1 MLNIYSCRQT
11 QRVECERDF
20 HNIRSLQYTWAL
32 ITSTLT
38 VQYSCLSVCIR
49 ATLLLVYEENKEK
62 QEVAAWLVRMMQSEK
77 EKSMQ
82 SIDKVCTLCA
92 THTQTFSLNVLCISY
107 SYWGRSNICLSNTIG
122 RRLQIVLNSLLDI
135 MCSSFSF
142 LFLVI
147 PF

>member
-11 QRVECERDF
+11 QHVECERDF

-62 QEVAAWLVRMMQSEK
+62 QEVAVWLVRMMQSEK

-92 THTQTFSLNVLCISY
+92 KHTPTDVLAKRSLYIVQF
-107 SYWGRSNICLSNTIG
+107 
-122 RRLQIVLNSLLDI
+122 QIEEEVTSA
-135 MCSSFSF
+135 
-142 LFLVI
+142 LVI
-147 PF
+147 LLGAACRLYWTASWI